1 MRSVAILLT
10 GLAVICVAIYTD
22 LLGQLALFVMIGQIP
37 FTSYSLQPVTMLA
50 FWLLI
55 PITLVVAALLRQ
67 DVWRMV
73 EFIGQSSQRK
83 LNLRHRSHASR
94 NKLADLVVIALVHVA
109 MSLPESTASDP
120 SLYLRRR
127 FAPIPA

>member
-37 FTSYSLQPVTMLA
+37 FTDYSLQPVTMLA

-55 PITLVVAALLRQ
+55 PVIVTVSALLRQ
-67 DVWRMV
+67 DVWRAD
-73 EFIGQSSQRK
+73 EFVGRISQRK
-83 LNLRHRSHASR
+83 LNLRHRSHDSR
-94 NKLADLVVIALVHVA
+94 NRLADLMVITLIHVA
-109 MSLPESTASDP
+109 TRLPESTASDP

-127 FAPIPA
+127 FAPLPA